1 MSWNNLSEKIFVID
15 YKFFKKKSNTL
26 ILILILILSTKFYY
40 FYTCQ
45 EIESIDNN

>member
-15 YKFFKKKSNTL
+15 YKFFKKKSNA
-26 ILILILILSTKFYY
+26 LILILILSTKFYY

>member
-1 MSWNNLSEKIFVID
+1 MSWNNLSEKIFDID
-15 YKFFKKKSNTL
+15 YTFFKKIPTASA
-26 ILILILILSTKFYY
+26 LILSAKFYY